1 MDEQGVSSIVT
12 LQEMGFTEVRLR
24 DTLMRATNATGL
36 FSDAQQTATS
46 AWQEN
51 VALSNEAGKR
61 YATMTGAQAR
71 WNEFAQNPGAITTEA
86 IITGYGQ
93 QDGVEPPKLETVIT
107 ISGYD
112 LTAYRQFMAD
122 NPIEVEGVLRLSEVF
137 SNPEDALTAENVDF
151 WQNDVEIPASLVPK
165 ELLTPDKVAVLD
177 ADGTIHILITPK
189 IEGTA
194 EAVSAAGEKLDERF
208 VTTFIFGKNS
218 QHDWGA
224 LNSVLGGS
232 LIDWIA
238 NQIEFSKILC
248 NHENRTFTVSFRCKP
263 FWYQENVPE
272 ITLTTSGTFVT
283 NPGNVYAEPV
293 ITVYGAG
300 EITLMVGM
308 TIVEL
313 DSNTDS
319 ITLDT
324 PLMEA
329 YNGVT
334 SMNGCISGDFPTL
347 TPGANAVSWTGN
359 VTKVV
364 IQPNWRYL

>member
-1 MDEQGVSSIVT
+1 M
-12 LQEMGFTEVRLR
+12 
-24 DTLMRATNATGL
+24 
-36 FSDAQQTATS
+36 
-46 AWQEN
+46 
-51 VALSNEAGKR
+51 
-61 YATMTGAQAR
+61 
-71 WNEFAQNPGAITTEA
+71 
-86 IITGYGQ
+86 
-93 QDGVEPPKLETVIT
+93 
-107 ISGYD
+107 
-112 LTAYRQFMAD
+112 
-122 NPIEVEGVLRLSEVF
+122 
-137 SNPEDALTAENVDF
+137 
-151 WQNDVEIPASLVPK
+151 
-165 ELLTPDKVAVLD
+165 
-177 ADGTIHILITPK
+177 
-189 IEGTA
+189 
-194 EAVSAAGEKLDERF
+194 
-208 VTTFIFGKNS
+208 
-218 QHDWGA
+218 
-224 LNSVLGGS
+224 
-232 LIDWIA
+232 
-238 NQIEFSKILC
+238 
-248 NHENRTFTVSFRCKP
+248 
-263 FWYQENVPE
+263 PE